1 MMNAIIIPTSIC
13 FTQIKHFCH
22 VLKTTSRIKP
32 LVSVQNSTPSFC
44 KVREVNAVG
53 FVNFNGFH
61 GVFGVEQC
69 KYGRDLMR
77 TQDPLGHFKN

>member
-1 MMNAIIIPTSIC
+1 MMNTIIIPTNIC

-22 VLKTTSRIKP
+22 LFETTSRIKP

-53 FVNFNGFH
+53 FVNFNGSH
-61 GVFGVEQC
+61 GVFGGERS
-69 KYGRDLMR
+69 KYGRDLVR
-77 TQDPLGHFKN
+77 TQDPL